1 MPEASIFS
9 STDDLHSAFER
20 APLRAERTG
29 RASAECAVHGS
40 GGAPQATNFTKTG
53 RVFDAYR
60 PSIII
65 SSEDIDLV
73 GYRPPKAEELRM
85 PGSNEHAQKSM
96 HHGWSAP
103 KRHRP
108 TLNRGTTVNK
118 AQIAMHS
125 SKSRC
130 PAPKDHGRA

>member
-20 APLRAERTG
+20 APLRAVADRPPALLRER
-29 RASAECAVHGS
+29 RSVPVHGS
-40 GGAPQATNFTKTG
+40 ANFVKTG
-53 RVFDAYR
+53 RGFDAYR

-65 SSEDIDLV
+65 SSEAIDLV

-96 HHGWSAP
+96 HHG
-103 KRHRP
+103 
-108 TLNRGTTVNK
+108 
-118 AQIAMHS
+118 
-125 SKSRC
+125 
-130 PAPKDHGRA
+130 